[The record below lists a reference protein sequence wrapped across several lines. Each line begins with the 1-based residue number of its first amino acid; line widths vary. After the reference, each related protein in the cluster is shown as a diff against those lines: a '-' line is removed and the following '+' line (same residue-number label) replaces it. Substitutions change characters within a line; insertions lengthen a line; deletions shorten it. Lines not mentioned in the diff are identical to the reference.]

1 MVLNSER
8 VGNMIKV
15 GLTGGIGS
23 GKSTVSRL
31 LKERSIPVIDSDILS
46 RNVLDIYPELNNE
59 IKKEFGEEFFDEDNK
74 LNRRLLG
81 NYIFKNEDRRLKL
94 EEIIIPYI
102 KKEINKHIDLYSN
115 LKERMCIVD
124 APILIESGLS
134 KDMDLNIL
142 VWVDRETQIKRVIER
157 DKMTEQEVMDRINS
171 QMSLDEKKKY
181 VDIIIDN
188 RSSVEATE
196 KQLEKVLTSID
207 IL

>member
-59 IKKEFGEEFFDEDNK
+59 IKKEFGEEFFDDDNK

-188 RSSVEATE
+188 RSSLEATE
-196 KQLEKVLTSID
+196 KQLEKILTSID

>member
-1 MVLNSER
+1 
-8 VGNMIKV
+8 MIKV

-31 LKERSIPVIDSDILS
+31 LKEKSIPVIDSDVIS
-46 RNVLDIYPELNNE
+46 RNVLDIYPKLIEQ
-59 IKKEFGEEFFDEDNK
+59 IKYEFGEEYFCENSR
-74 LNRRLLG
+74 LNRRMLG
-81 NYIFKNEDRRLKL
+81 NYIFKYKDRRLKL

-115 LKERMCIVD
+115 LKEKMCVVD

-157 DKMTEQEVMDRINS
+157 DKMTEEEVIYRINS
-171 QMSLDEKKKY
+171 QMPLDEKKKY
-181 VDIIIDN
+181 VDLVIDN
-188 RSSVEATE
+188 RCSLESTQ
-196 KQLEKVLTSID
+196 KQLEKILTSID

>member
-1 MVLNSER
+1 
-8 VGNMIKV
+8 MIKV

-31 LKERSIPVIDSDILS
+31 LKEKCIPVIDSDVIS
-46 RNVLDIYPELNNE
+46 RNVLEIYPELTEE
-59 IKKEFGEEFFDEDNK
+59 IKKEFGEQFFSENNK
-74 LNRRLLG
+74 LNRRVLG
-81 NYIFKNEDRRLKL
+81 NYVFKNKDKRIKL

-102 KKEINKHIDLYSN
+102 KKEINKHIDLYGN
-115 LKERMCIVD
+115 LKEKMCIVD

-134 KDMDLNIL
+134 NEMDLNIL

-157 DKMTEQEVMDRINS
+157 DKMTEEEVLDRINS
-171 QMSLDEKKKY
+171 QMPLDEKKEY

-188 RSSVEATE
+188 RCSLEETE

>member
-31 LKERSIPVIDSDILS
+31 LKERSIPVIDSDIIS
-46 RNVLDIYPELNNE
+46 RNVLDIYPELTEE
-59 IKKEFGEEFFDEDNK
+59 IKNEFGEEFFDENNK
-74 LNRRLLG
+74 LNRRMLG
-81 NYIFKNEDRRLKL
+81 NFIFKHEDRRLKL

-102 KKEINKHIDLYSN
+102 KREINKHIDLYSN
-115 LKERMCIVD
+115 LKEKMCIVD

-142 VWVDRETQIKRVIER
+142 VWVDRETQIKRVIGR
-157 DKMTEQEVMDRINS
+157 DKMTEEEVIDRINS
-171 QMSLDEKKKY
+171 QMPLDEKKEY
-181 VDIIIDN
+181 VDLVIDN
-188 RSSVEATE
+188 GCSLEATE
-196 KQLEKVLTSID
+196 KQLEKILTSID